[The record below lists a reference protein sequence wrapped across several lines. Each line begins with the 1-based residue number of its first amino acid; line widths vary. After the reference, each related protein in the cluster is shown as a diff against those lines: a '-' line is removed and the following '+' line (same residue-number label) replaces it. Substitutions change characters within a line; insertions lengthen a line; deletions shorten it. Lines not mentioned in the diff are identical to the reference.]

1 MITSNLHKIVLIMI
15 EYLKNLTERIDE
27 ALLRGIDKGNGV
39 LESSIHYSLSLHGK
53 RLRPLLFLS
62 LIEASGKD
70 PLKYMDIA
78 VAIEYIHTYS
88 LIHDDLPAMDDDDFR
103 RGEPTVHKKYD
114 EAVALLAGDTLLT
127 MAVERISSA
136 DISSVYIVNILKI
149 LTKSIGTEG
158 MAGGQSLD
166 LLFDGDE
173 NKIIEIHRKK
183 TAELIK
189 GTLLSAAEISGLSDK
204 KKKIMGYI
212 GLKIGIAF
220 QMADDLLDI
229 EGNEKEV
236 GKKLKKDI
244 SNKSPN
250 SVLYFGVDFI
260 KNEIDSS
267 FNEIMGLLKEID
279 IKFPPF
285 MELLKRMV
293 YRSK

>member
-1 MITSNLHKIVLIMI
+1 MA
-15 EYLKNLTERIDE
+15 EYFKNLTERIDK
-27 ALLRGIDKGNGV
+27 ALLKGIDKERGV

-62 LIEASGKD
+62 LIESSGKD

-103 RGEPTVHKKYD
+103 RGEPTVHKKYN

-127 MAVERISSA
+127 MAVERISSS
-136 DISSVYIVNILKI
+136 DISSADIVNILKI

-166 LLFDGDE
+166 LLFDGDK

-189 GTLLSAAEISGLSDK
+189 GVILSASQISGLSDK

-250 SVLYFGVDFI
+250 AVLYFGVDFI

-267 FNEIMGLLKEID
+267 FNEIIGMLKEID

-285 MELLKRMV
+285 MELLRRMV

>member
-1 MITSNLHKIVLIMI
+1 MT
-15 EYLKNLTERIDE
+15 EYLKNLTEKIDQALLDGIDE
-27 ALLRGIDKGNGV
+27 ESGV
-39 LESSIHYSLSLHGK
+39 LVSSIHYSLSLKGK

-103 RGEPTVHKKYD
+103 RGMPTVHKKFN

-127 MAVERISSA
+127 MAVERISNT
-136 DISSVYIVNILKI
+136 DISSEIIVNILKI
-149 LTKSIGTEG
+149 LTKSIGIEG

-189 GTLLSAAEISGLSDK
+189 GAILSAAEISEFSK
-204 KKKIMGYI
+204 KEKKILEYI
-212 GLKIGIAF
+212 GIKIGIAF

-250 SVLYFGVDFI
+250 SVIYFGRDFI
-260 KNEIDSS
+260 KNEIESS
-267 FNEIMGLLKEID
+267 FNEIMNLLKEIN
-279 IKFPPF
+279 IQFPPF
-285 MELLKRMV
+285 SDLLKRMV